1 MWGGV
6 AAPGIVS
13 EIVSAK
19 WTTPRI
25 VSKIVSPNRIGLE
38 PHLKGFRLFQAI
50 RFGDTIFDTIW
61 CGRLWIDTI
70 FDTNPGVVRF
80 ADTISDTIP
89 GVVRFADTISD
100 TIPGVVR
107 FADTISDTIPVVL
120 RLTDTISGTNLAGQV
135 EAGERRGEGERREG
149 RAGGDGEGGERLGPG
164 SCQYSSARFHCGFL
178 L

>member
-1 MWGGV
+1 MVWGGV

-19 WTTPRI
+19 WTI
-25 VSKIVSPNRIGLE
+25 SPNRIGLE

-80 ADTISDTIP
+80 ADTISD
-89 GVVRFADTISD
+89 A
-100 TIPGVVR
+100 IPGVVR

-120 RLTDTISGTNLAGQV
+120 RWTDTISGTNLAGQV

-164 SCQYSSARFHCGFL
+164 SCQYCSARFHCGFL

>member
-1 MWGGV
+1 MVWGGV

-70 FDTNPGVVRF
+70 F
-80 ADTISDTIP
+80 DTIP